1 MKSRIEPLQKNTHT
15 HIQNLTNCFYEEK
28 RKKRSKLF
36 IPDIPALRQPEM
48 TSTDRDLGPRVPTIF
63 VIAGKKLC
71 KIQSN
76 SDPRTNESRKKKLRL
91 TKWTRN
97 RRSYRFGWFEN
108 RSHSDWLLEKQVTRM
123 HLRWSVI
130 ALWSKTKYQTKE
142 KDISERQRERERE
155 RQKEKSPWIRGG
167 FEGFLL
173 KFLFATLTFRICFC
187 TCTVVPL
194 FFSIVGFPLGV
205 NYFYFWLKSIG
216 KKKNL
221 VSVRPFFFWLNGS
234 LWDLS
239 TCLGE
244 ILFFFRQN
252 VQIYCENKK
261 F

>member
-1 MKSRIEPLQKNTHT
+1 MNKESTILQVWMVRESKPFWLAPREASDSNASSM
-15 HIQNLTNCFYEEK
+15 IGDSSLKQNQ
-28 RKKRSKLF
+28 
-36 IPDIPALRQPEM
+36 I
-48 TSTDRDLGPRVPTIF
+48 
-63 VIAGKKLC
+63 
-71 KIQSN
+71 SN
-76 SDPRTNESRKKKLRL
+76 
-91 TKWTRN
+91 
-97 RRSYRFGWFEN
+97 
-108 RSHSDWLLEKQVTRM
+108 Q
-123 HLRWSVI
+123 
-130 ALWSKTKYQTKE
+130 
-142 KDISERQRERERE
+142 RQRYFRATERERE

-187 TCTVVPL
+187 TCTVVHL

-244 ILFFFRQN
+244 ILLFFFSSKCSNLLR
-252 VQIYCENKK
+252 E
-261 F
+261 

>member
-1 MKSRIEPLQKNTHT
+1 MNKESTILQVWMVRESKPFWLAPREASDSNASSM
-15 HIQNLTNCFYEEK
+15 IGDSSLKQNQ
-28 RKKRSKLF
+28 
-36 IPDIPALRQPEM
+36 I
-48 TSTDRDLGPRVPTIF
+48 
-63 VIAGKKLC
+63 
-71 KIQSN
+71 SN
-76 SDPRTNESRKKKLRL
+76 QR
-91 TKWTRN
+91 
-97 RRSYRFGWFEN
+97 
-108 RSHSDWLLEKQVTRM
+108 
-123 HLRWSVI
+123 
-130 ALWSKTKYQTKE
+130 
-142 KDISERQRERERE
+142 ERYFRATERERERE

-205 NYFYFWLKSIG
+205 NFNYFYFWLKSIG

-244 ILFFFRQN
+244 ILPFFFVKMFKFIARIKSSRYN
-252 VQIYCENKK
+252 TWRDIANQIDPANHLRIARAVCVSKCIVSI
-261 F
+261 